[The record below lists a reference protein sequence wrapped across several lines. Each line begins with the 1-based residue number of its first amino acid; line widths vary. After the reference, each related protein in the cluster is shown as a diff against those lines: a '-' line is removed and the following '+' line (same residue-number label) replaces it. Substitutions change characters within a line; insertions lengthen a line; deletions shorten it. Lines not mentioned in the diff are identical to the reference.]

1 MPYAIIT
8 FDKPDSFNIRT
19 AARDEHVAYLKS
31 NQHRLIAA
39 GGLIE
44 DDATGGLGSLLLVD
58 TDDRADAEKFA
69 ADDPFTKAGLFEKT
83 MVIRWRKAFFDGAC
97 LI

>member
-8 FDKPDSFNIRT
+8 FDKPDALSIRVAT
-19 AARDEHVAYLKS
+19 RDEHVAYLKA

-44 DDATGGLGSLLLVD
+44 DDGTGGLGSILLVD
-58 TDDRADAEKFA
+58 TDDRADAEQFA
-69 ADDPFTKAGLFEKT
+69 ADDPFTKAGLFKKT
-83 MVIRWRKAFFDGAC
+83 LVMRWRKAFFDGEC

>member
-8 FDKPDSFNIRT
+8 FDKPNSLDIRA

-44 DDATGGLGSLLLVD
+44 DDTTGGLGGIFLVD

-69 ADDPFTKAGLFEKT
+69 NDDPFNKAGLFEKT
-83 MVIRWRKAFFDGAC
+83 LVIRWRKAFFDGNC

>member
-1 MPYAIIT
+1 MPYAILT
-8 FDKPDSFNIRT
+8 FDKPDALNIRVAT
-19 AARDEHVAYLKS
+19 RGEHVAYLKA

-39 GGLIE
+39 GGLTE
-44 DDATGGLGSLLLVD
+44 DDGTGGLGSILLVD

-83 MVIRWRKAFFDGAC
+83 FVMRWRKAFFDGEC